1 MSKRLLIPGVAVL
14 AAVVFSVVAA
24 LMPSGSTSAEAARS
38 ASTSDAEDAIVG
50 YRMAVDLDDAG
61 LAEVTLDLDVD
72 FGQVPNRGPYLTY
85 LVKQRFDDTQD
96 RVFRIR
102 GVEVASSTGAAT
114 ELSVEE
120 DGAWLLLRIGDEDRR
135 NLTGVHSYRIEFTA
149 EGWINSAS
157 FFQPTT
163 GLVNDELYLNV
174 LTDWDI
180 PVRGVEVTVDAPGE
194 LIAAECF
201 AGRGSQAPC
210 TSAEAVDGAPG
221 SVVFTQEEVQPGAQ
235 LTVVAQYPEGTFG
248 GAEPILQDRW
258 AFDRAFA
265 LTPVTGL
272 VTLVVGVLGIGG
284 VVRSARRK
292 GRDEQYLGLT
302 PGLVPTAGQEPQVGT
317 RRRAP
322 VAVRFTPPEGF
333 RSGQLGTLI
342 DERADSHDVT
352 ATLIGLAVRG
362 FLRIEQV
369 AGDRSGK
376 GTDDWRLVRLPDPPD
391 DPLLPYE
398 SELLELL
405 FDGEPT
411 VLLSELRTT
420 FASSMARV
428 QDLLYQ
434 DVTERGWF
442 RGNPKKVR
450 ASWAARG
457 VLLTF
462 AGVVVTALL
471 AIWTS
476 WALVGLPVV
485 IAGIVM
491 LSTVGAAPARTAAG
505 TAVLV
510 QAQGFREY
518 LATAEA
524 NQIRFEEGEDV
535 FSRYLP
541 YAVAFEL
548 TERWAKV
555 FADLAA
561 QGRTLPEPTWYVGSP
576 GHTAFWLAG
585 STFADDLTSFTST
598 ADTALAAPTPG
609 SSGSSGGGGFSGGG
623 VSGGG
628 GGTW

>member
-1 MSKRLLIPGVAVL
+1 MTRRWLVFAAVLLVGVVVAV
-14 AAVVFSVVAA
+14 AQAVTPVSDAPA
-24 LMPSGSTSAEAARS
+24 TAQ
-38 ASTSDAEDAIVG
+38 TSDAEDAIVG

-61 LAEVTLDLDVD
+61 LAHVTLDLEVD
-72 FGQVPNRGPYLTY
+72 FGERPNRGPFLTY

-96 RVFRIR
+96 RVYRITDV
-102 GVEVASSTGAAT
+102 GVSSSTGAAT

-120 DGAWLLLRIGDEDRR
+120 DGAWLVMRIGDEDRK
-135 NLTGVHSYRIEFTA
+135 NLTGVHTYRIDFTA
-149 EGWINSAS
+149 EGWVNSAS

-163 GLVNDELYLNV
+163 GLTNDELYLNV
-174 LTDWDI
+174 LSDWEI
-180 PVRGVEVTVDAPGE
+180 PVRAVEVRVDAPGE
-194 LIAAECF
+194 VLAAECF

-210 TSAEAVDGAPG
+210 TSAEAVEDAPG
-221 SVVFTQEEVQPGAQ
+221 SVVFTQEEVPPGAQ

-248 GAEPILQDRW
+248 GVEPILQDRW
-258 AFDRAFA
+258 AFSRAFA
-265 LTPVTGL
+265 LTPATGV
-272 VTLVVGVLGIGG
+272 VTLVLAVLGIGG
-284 VVRSARRK
+284 VVRAARRR

-302 PGLVPTAGQEPQVGT
+302 PGLAPAAGQEAQVGA
-317 RRRAP
+317 RRRGP

-352 ATLIGLAVRG
+352 ASLIGLAVRG

-369 AGDRSGK
+369 GEDDADGGAS
-376 GTDDWRLVRLPDPPD
+376 DDWRLVRLPDPPD

-398 SELLELL
+398 AELLELL
-405 FDGEPT
+405 FDGQST
-411 VLLSELRTT
+411 VLLSDLATT
-420 FASSMARV
+420 FASSLERV
-428 QDLLYQ
+428 QDLLYE

-450 ASWAARG
+450 ASWAGRG
-457 VLLTF
+457 ALLTF
-462 AGVVVTALL
+462 GGVVLTALL

-476 WALVGLPVV
+476 WALVGVPVV
-485 IAGIVM
+485 VAGIVM
-491 LSTVGAAPARTAAG
+491 LGTVKAAPARTAAG

-561 QGRTLPEPTWYVGSP
+561 QGRALPEPSWYVGAP

-585 STFADDLTSFTST
+585 STFTQDLTSFTSRAEST
-598 ADTALAAPTPG
+598 LTAPTPG

-623 VSGGG
+623 VGGGG